1 MNERLKGLEPLWGG
15 VRHENRRE
23 PAYPPV
29 GHLLPS
35 FLGINALSSLRGI
48 QMVAMT
54 VALVWQESMGRGL
67 VLAPVLITHEV
78 FWQVFYLLGPWSL
91 YM

>member
-23 PAYPPV
+23 PAYPLV

-35 FLGINALSSLRGI
+35 FLGTNALSSLRGI

-54 VALVWQESMGRGL
+54 VAFVWQESTGL
-67 VLAPVLITHEV
+67 RLS
-78 FWQVFYLLGPWSL
+78 FGPQF
-91 YM
+91 